1 LLEQKQVGTKLKLR
15 AILATDR
22 GIPRKDMQVKDLTGK
37 VIGQVTSGTFSPG
50 LKKGIG
56 LALINPAIIKGDQVL
71 IDIRGAD
78 SLFNVVDLPFVP
90 SKVR

>member
-1 LLEQKQVGTKLKLR
+1 
-15 AILATDR
+15 
-22 GIPRKDMQVKDLTGK
+22 
-37 VIGQVTSGTFSPG
+37 
-50 LKKGIG
+50 
-56 LALINPAIIKGDQVL
+56 LALINPEIVKGDQVL